1 MKIRPADWLKVARE
15 SAGTQVDGASI
26 AAFRVAFGLLGILV
40 VVRFF
45 AHGWIGPLYVEPDHH
60 FTYLGFGWVKPWP
73 GWGMYAHFI
82 ALGALS
88 LGIAAGYRTRLCAA
102 LFCIGFTYVEL
113 LDRTTYL
120 NHYYLMS
127 LTSLLLAILPTRRE
141 TVPLWTIWT
150 LRAQIGVVYVF
161 AGVAKLNP
169 DWLFHALSMR
179 IWLYQQGDLPLLGQ
193 LLQETWMAYVM
204 SWGGVLFDLA
214 IVPALLWR
222 RTRLPAYC
230 TLVAFHLATWV
241 LFPQLGVFP
250 WLMIGLSLVFFDPDW
265 PRRLI
270 ACYPRRF
277 PISIRHP
284 RFPLCHSSLPIP
296 SFRLSPE
303 SRTPPQHDSLDSSS
317 YGGSG
322 NDELRGQDNEARHSW
337 LSRALVAALVIF
349 AAVQLALPL
358 RHFAYP
364 GNVRWTEEGYLF
376 AWRVM
381 LTEKVGYVRYQ
392 VSAPDTGQSWLVE
405 PHDYLTPLQVERM
418 SFQPD
423 MIQQTA
429 RIIAED
435 FTGRGYPDP
444 VVNADAFVAFNGRP
458 NARLIDP
465 GVDLASVQPGLAP
478 KAWVLPY
485 EPDAATAGNQTGS
498 AR

>member
-1 MKIRPADWLKVARE
+1 MKIRPADCLKVAGE
-15 SAGTQVDGASI
+15 SAGTQVDCASI
-26 AAFRVAFGLLGILV
+26 VAFRVIFGLLGILV

-73 GWGMYAHFI
+73 GWGMHAHFI

-88 LGIAAGYRTRLCAA
+88 LGIAAGYRPRLCAA

-127 LTSLLLAILPTRRE
+127 LVSLLLAILPTRRE

-169 DWLFHALSMR
+169 DWLFHALPMR
-179 IWLYQQGDLPLLGQ
+179 IWLYQQGDLPLLGP

-250 WLMIGLSLVFFDPDW
+250 WLMIGLSLVFFAPEW
-265 PRRLI
+265 PRRLLPFVI
-270 ACYPRRF
+270 ASAAWQSRWNRSRRHG
-277 PISIRHP
+277 R
-284 RFPLCHSSLPIP
+284 RDCHAATLLAMTKWG
-296 SFRLSPE
+296 RLS
-303 SRTPPQHDSLDSSS
+303 
-317 YGGSG
+317 
-322 NDELRGQDNEARHSW
+322 A
-337 LSRALVAALVIF
+337 VAALTLF
-349 AAVQLALPL
+349 ALIQLALPM

-364 GNVRWTEEGYLF
+364 GNVRWNEEGYRF

-381 LTEKVGYVRYQ
+381 LSEKVGFVQYRVRD
-392 VSAPDTGQSWLVE
+392 PDTGQSWLVE

-429 RIIAED
+429 HIIAED
-435 FTGRGYPDP
+435 FAGRGYPGL

-465 GVDLASVQPGLAP
+465 GMDLASVQPGLAP

-485 EPDAATAGNQTGS
+485 VPDAATAGDQTGS
-498 AR
+498 ARP